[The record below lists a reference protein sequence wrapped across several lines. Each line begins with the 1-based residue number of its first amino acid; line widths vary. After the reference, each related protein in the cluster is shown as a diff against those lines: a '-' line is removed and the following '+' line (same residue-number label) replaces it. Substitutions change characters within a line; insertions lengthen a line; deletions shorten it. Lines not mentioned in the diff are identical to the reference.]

1 MRELIVLKDGKLDL
15 LEIIKNIQPENRQ
28 LNSFSNQPDNL
39 NEFTTELIKCIERL
53 DWYPELYKECGPKC
67 LIHNKIHL
75 MTLLEGLRI
84 FKSTSWNSTWIE
96 LMMGWLTESGRLE
109 EILKDLLKK
118 EVDKYHEMPLLSLEA
133 SQHFFDML
141 NEYNNP
147 PVTLFIK
154 GDMVRFEDTDWSTI
168 KQFLESGK
176 FESAEEVYKAFTGKE
191 YNSLAREE
199 LSGQGLRAATHLI
212 PYMDCSNLTQRDYD
226 IFSINTLKKAGINDS
241 RIYGLVDKIYEMTE
255 KEYRD
260 IYDKIVDIPIY
271 RLTHNRIK
279 KIMEGVE

>member
-1 MRELIVLKDGKLDL
+1 MKELIALKDGKLDL
-15 LEIIKNIQPENRQ
+15 LETIKNIQPENRK
-28 LNSFSNQPDNL
+28 LNSFSNQLDDL
-39 NEFTTELIKCIERL
+39 NEFTTELIKCIEGL
-53 DWYPELYKECGPKC
+53 EWYPELYKECGPKC

-75 MTLLEGLRI
+75 MTALEGLSS

-109 EILKDLLKK
+109 EILKDLLRR
-118 EVDKYHEMPLLSLEA
+118 EVDIHEVPLLSLEA
-133 SQHFFDML
+133 SQSFFNML

-147 PVTLFIK
+147 PVVLFIK
-154 GDMVRFEDTDWSTI
+154 GDMVRFEDTDWPVI

-176 FESAEEVYKAFTGKE
+176 FESTEEVYKAFTGKE

-199 LSGQGLRAATHLI
+199 LSGQGLRAVTHLI
-212 PYMDCSNLTQRDYD
+212 PYMDCSTLTQRDYD

-241 RIYGLVDKIYEMTE
+241 RIYRLVDKIYEMSE

-260 IYDKIVDIPIY
+260 IYDKIADIPIY

-279 KIMEGVE
+279 KVMEGME

>member
-1 MRELIVLKDGKLDL
+1 MKELIILKDGKLDL
-15 LEIIKNIQPENRQ
+15 LETIKNVQSLSYDKTKLLNRLDG
-28 LNSFSNQPDNL
+28 LNK
-39 NEFTTELIKCIERL
+39 FTTELIKLITEL

-75 MTLLEGLRI
+75 MTALERLSG

-96 LMMGWLTESGRLE
+96 LMMGWLTETGRLE
-109 EILKDLLKK
+109 EILKDFLRK
-118 EVDKYHEMPLLSLEA
+118 EVDIYDDPSLSLEA
-133 SQHFFDML
+133 SGRFFNML

-147 PVTLFIK
+147 PVVLFIK
-154 GDMVRFEDTDWSTI
+154 GDMVRFKDTDWPVI
-168 KQFLESGK
+168 KQFLETGK

-199 LSGQGLRAATHLI
+199 LSGQGLRAVTHLI
-212 PYMDCSNLTQRDYD
+212 PYMDCSTLTQWDYD

-241 RIYGLVDKIYEMTE
+241 RIYALVDRIFEMSE
-255 KEYRD
+255 KEYKE

-271 RLTHNRIK
+271 RLNYNRIK
-279 KIMEGVE
+279 KIMEGAE